1 MPHVWPLDLRDGDLR
16 LRPLRR
22 RDRREYLALR
32 ERNRDWLAPWD
43 ATDPAHPH
51 LRPPFSA
58 LVRWNRR
65 QGRSGTALNLVIV
78 VDGALAGQVSLG
90 PILHGAQSTATLGYW
105 VDSARAGQGIA
116 PRAAALMIDHCFA
129 ELGLHRVDVA
139 IRPEN
144 SASRRVAEKLHM
156 REEGLH
162 RGLIHV
168 DGAWRDHVSYALTAE
183 EIPGHLR
190 DASGRGV
197 LERLRRER

>member
-1 MPHVWPLDLRDGDLR
+1 MPHVWPLDLRDGELR

-43 ATDPAHPH
+43 ATDPAQPH
-51 LRPPFSA
+51 LRPPFAS
-58 LVRWNRR
+58 LVRWSRR
-65 QGRSGTALNLVIV
+65 QGRSGTSLNLVIEV
-78 VDGALAGQVSLG
+78 YGTLAGQVSLG

-116 PRAAALMIDHCFA
+116 PRASALMIDHCFA

-156 REEGLH
+156 REEGFH

-183 EIPGHLR
+183 EIPVHLR